1 MMNQIN
7 WIEILGYVASLFI
20 AISIMMNSIVKLRVV
35 NLIGAFLLGIYGVFI
50 SSVPVIL
57 LNFFIVLTNIY
68 FLYKNIKKKET
79 GNKV

>member
-1 MMNQIN
+1 MNQIN